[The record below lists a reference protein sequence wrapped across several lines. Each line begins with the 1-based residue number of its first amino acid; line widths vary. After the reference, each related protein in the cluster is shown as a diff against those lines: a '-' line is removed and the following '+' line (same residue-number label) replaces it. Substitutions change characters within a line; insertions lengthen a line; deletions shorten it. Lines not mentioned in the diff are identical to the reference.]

1 MSDGKT
7 SRLLNKRVLLLT
19 LVAIIIA
26 GLWFGGL
33 RDFITL
39 DRVQDYGAQIKETV
53 LDRPILASLCFL
65 LAYITIVMTC
75 IPVVALTALFA
86 GYVFGV
92 WWGAALLIGGGASGA
107 TLLFLTARS
116 GFGKF
121 LRERAKGVY
130 GQVARQMEENAVSYL
145 LFMRLIP
152 LFPFFLANILP
163 ALFNIPLRTFLW
175 TTIAGI
181 IPSGFIYAW
190 LGQSLA
196 EIQGI
201 SDLLSPSLLAG
212 LTGLALLALAPAL
225 VKALKP
231 GKNA

>member
-1 MSDGKT
+1 MSAIQ
-7 SRLLNKRVLLLT
+7 KRGLLLG
-19 LVAIIIA
+19 LIALIIA

-39 DRVQDYGAQIKETV
+39 DGVHDYGTQIRDIAQS
-53 LDRPILASLCFL
+53 RPVLASLGFL
-65 LAYITIVMTC
+65 LAYIAIVVTC
-75 IPVVALTALFA
+75 IPVVAMTALFA

-92 WWGAALLIGGGASGA
+92 WWGAALLIGGGAAGA
-107 TLLFLTARS
+107 TLLFLAARS

-121 LRERAKGVY
+121 LRERAKGLY
-130 GQVARQMEENAVSYL
+130 SQVAKQMEDNAVSYL

-190 LGQSLA
+190 LGQSLGR
-196 EIQGI
+196 IKDV
-201 SDLLSPSLLAG
+201 SDLLSPPLLAG
-212 LTGLALLALAPAL
+212 LTALALMALAPA
-225 VKALKP
+225 VYKALKP

>member
-1 MSDGKT
+1 MSAIK
-7 SRLLNKRVLLLT
+7 KRGLLLG
-19 LVAIIIA
+19 LIVLIIA

-39 DRVQDYGAQIKETV
+39 DRVHDYGTQIRDIAQA
-53 LDRPILASLCFL
+53 RPVVASLGFL
-65 LAYITIVMTC
+65 LAYIAIVVIC
-75 IPVVALTALFA
+75 IPVVALMALFA

-92 WWGAALLIGGGASGA
+92 WWGAALLIGGGAAGA
-107 TLLFLTARS
+107 TLLFLAARS

-121 LRERAKGVY
+121 LRERAKGIY
-130 GQVARQMEENAVSYL
+130 SQVAKQMEDNAVSYL

-190 LGQSLA
+190 LGQSLGR
-196 EIQGI
+196 IKDV

-212 LTGLALLALAPAL
+212 LTALALLALAPA
-225 VKALKP
+225 VYKALKP
-231 GKNA
+231 GKKA